1 MISISLWYRVGQY
14 RAGLCS
20 TGQVPIGTGYTTLLP
35 FRFLPTTFLLPTRH
49 DKFSPDVI
57 MSQNDRRDCAC
68 QITRF
73 VLATG

>member
-1 MISISLWYRVGQY
+1 MVQGRAVQGRSMQYRV
-14 RAGLCS
+14 
-20 TGQVPIGTGYTTLLP
+20 GQVPIGTGYTTLLP
-35 FRFLPTTFLLPTRH
+35 FRFLPNTFLLPTRH